1 MIAAETGIPA
11 RTVTTELDHLTR
23 ALALDEGSPEKR
35 RRELALL
42 AVRSGLVAADDN
54 G

>member
-1 MIAAETGIPA
+1 MTI
-11 RTVTTELDHLTR
+11 ELDHLTR
-23 ALALDEGSPEKR
+23 ALGLDDVPRAQR

-42 AVRSGLVAADDN
+42 ALRSGLVAADDN